1 MGDHGKR
8 KIAPPPLDLSE
19 PGAVI
24 PLWYW
29 KISPRAW
36 MWEPARTA
44 PPPARLRSRSKSPAV
59 VTAMLLALLG
69 GPTR

>member
-8 KIAPPPLDLSE
+8 KIDPPPVDLSE
-19 PGAVI
+19 PGAII

-44 PPPARLRSRSKSPAV
+44 PPPRPRSRSKSPAV